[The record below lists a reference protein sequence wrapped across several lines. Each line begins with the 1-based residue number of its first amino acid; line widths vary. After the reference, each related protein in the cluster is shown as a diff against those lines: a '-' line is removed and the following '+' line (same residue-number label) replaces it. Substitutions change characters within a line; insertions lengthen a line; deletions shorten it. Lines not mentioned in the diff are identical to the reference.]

1 MKFKLNNLYRFTWMD
16 HYKGDSN
23 GYARTYNQVKSFK
36 SQEEGDA
43 YYKSMIV
50 GNFSKGIL
58 DYDNAY
64 DEALA
69 TEDADIIENYIAKNT
84 YFYNEN

>member
-1 MKFKLNNLYRFTWMD
+1 MIFKLNNLYKFTWED
-16 HYKGDSN
+16 HYKGDYN
-23 GYARTYNQVKSFK
+23 GYQREFYHVKSFK

-43 YYKSMIV
+43 YYQSMIV

-58 DYDNAY
+58 DYDDAY

-69 TEDADIIENYIAKNT
+69 TGDAEIIENYILKNT
-84 YFYNEN
+84 YYYEN

>member
-1 MKFKLNNLYRFTWMD
+1 MKFKLNNCYRFAWED
-16 HYKGDSN
+16 HYKGDWN
-23 GYARTYNQVKSFK
+23 GYQNEFYHIKSFK

-58 DYDNAY
+58 DYDDDY
-64 DEALA
+64 DRALE
-69 TEDADIIENYIAKNT
+69 TEDSEIIEDYILKNT
-84 YFYNEN
+84 FYYEN